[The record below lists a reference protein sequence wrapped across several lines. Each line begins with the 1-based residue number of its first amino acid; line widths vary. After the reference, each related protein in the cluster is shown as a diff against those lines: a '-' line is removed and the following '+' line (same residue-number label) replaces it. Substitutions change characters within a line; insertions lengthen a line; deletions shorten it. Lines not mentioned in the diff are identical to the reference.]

1 MKKFLAILILGFL
14 FSGNANAGVNEPGT
28 GFLGKCKGA
37 LKWEHK
43 KLKKIYLEKDK
54 KINVII
60 YASCTADR
68 WGWGIKKGKNLE
80 ALHKKAYKS
89 CLKASKKWTP
99 GEDCYLYAV
108 NEEMVWKYDKAKESV
123 KAKAKLAERKAE
135 EAKAKTEA
143 ERMAQ
148 IDKKP
153 GRFFEDQP
161 DVNDDY
167 QIHFIYLLSLDGED
181 TELDI
186 SGWIEKRVN
195 RVNDKFEKWSKKNKK
210 SNGIGQQFKLDM
222 TKEGKLDVTFIR
234 MNISKKELDVPQ
246 YPNGIIY
253 DYIKRKKG
261 FDNPKKVYATFAG
274 FKSKHG
280 NSDGGEGGVPM
291 MVIYTPAVKSYG
303 IKDMDIVI
311 LHELFHTQ
319 GAAYA
324 CGERT
329 YKGAHVK
336 GSDVL
341 ASGEV
346 STSIDSNNNTYYRH
360 DIEGCPDLAKSVFV
374 TPTAEDSWDPYDVFC
389 RQKKGNFTHPDLYR
403 EFHECKGFRIHI
415 Q

>member
-1 MKKFLAILILGFL
+1 MKKFLAIFVLIFL
-14 FSGNANAGVNEPGT
+14 FNGNANAGVNEPGT

-60 YASCTADR
+60 YASCTSDR

-108 NEEMVWKYDKAKESV
+108 NEEMVWKYDKAKEST
-123 KAKAKLAERKAE
+123 KAKAKLAEAT
-135 EAKAKTEA
+135 TEL
-143 ERMAQ
+143 EKQTQ

-167 QIHFIYLLSLDGED
+167 QVHFIYLLSSDGKD
-181 TELDI
+181 SELDI

-195 RVNDKFEKWSKKNKK
+195 SVNRKFLKMSAKNKK

-222 TKEGKLDVTFIR
+222 TKEGKLDVTFVR
-234 MNISKKELDVPQ
+234 MNVSKKKLDGPE
-246 YPNGIIY
+246 YPTDIIY
-253 DYIKRKKG
+253 NYLREKG
-261 FDNPKKVYATFAG
+261 FNNPKKVYASLAG

-280 NSDGGEGGVPM
+280 NSDGGEGGVAM
-291 MVIYTPAVKSYG
+291 TVIYIPAVKSYG
-303 IKDMDIVI
+303 QPDMDLVI
-311 LHELFHTQ
+311 LHEWFHTQ
-319 GAAYA
+319 GASYA
-324 CGERT
+324 CGKRDD
-329 YKGAHVK
+329 GHGHVK
-336 GSDVL
+336 GSDLL
-341 ASGEV
+341 AADNVKS
-346 STSIDSNNNTYYRH
+346 SIDSKNDTYYRH

-374 TPTAEDSWDPYDVFC
+374 TPTAEDPWDPFDVFC
-389 RQKKGNFTHPDLYR
+389 RQKRGYLTHKDLYSNFRACKGNA
-403 EFHECKGFRIHI
+403 K
-415 Q
+415 

>member
-1 MKKFLAILILGFL
+1 MKKLLGIVVLGFL

-68 WGWGIKKGKNLE
+68 WAWGIKKGKNLE

-99 GEDCYLYAV
+99 GEDCFLYAV
-108 NEEMVWKYDKAKESV
+108 NEEMVWKYDKAKEST
-123 KAKAKLAERKAE
+123 KAKAKLAEST
-135 EAKAKTEA
+135 TEL
-143 ERMAQ
+143 EKQTQ
-148 IDKKP
+148 IDAKP

-167 QIHFIYLLSLDGED
+167 QVHFIYLLSSDGKD
-181 TELDI
+181 KELDI
-186 SGWIEKRVN
+186 SGWIEKTVHRVN
-195 RVNDKFEKWSKKNKK
+195 NKFLKISARNKQ

-222 TKEGKLDVTFIR
+222 TKEGKLDVTFVR
-234 MNISKKELDVPQ
+234 MNVSKKQLDVGE
-246 YPNGIIY
+246 YPSAVIY
-253 DYIKRKKG
+253 SYLRRAG
-261 FDNPKKVYATFAG
+261 FNNPKKVYASLVG
-274 FKSKHG
+274 FKSKRG

-303 IKDMDIVI
+303 QPDMDLVI

-324 CGERT
+324 CGKRN
-329 YKGAHVK
+329 YKGGHVK
-336 GSDVL
+336 GSDIL
-341 ASGEV
+341 ASGTV
-346 STSIDSNNNTYYRH
+346 TSSLDSRNDTYYRH

-374 TPTAEDSWDPYDVFC
+374 TPTAEDPWDPYDVFC
-389 RQKKGNFTHPDLYR
+389 RKKKGNFTHPDLYR
-403 EFHECKGFRIHI
+403 EVHKCKGFLIK
-415 Q
+415 

>member
-1 MKKFLAILILGFL
+1 MKKFLVIVVLTFL
-14 FSGNANAGVNEPGT
+14 FSGNANAGINEPGT

-60 YASCTADR
+60 YASCTGDN

-80 ALHKKAYKS
+80 TLHKKAYKS

-99 GEDCYLYAV
+99 GEDCYLFAL
-108 NEEMVWKYDKAKESV
+108 NEEMVWKYDKAKETDKTKAKLT
-123 KAKAKLAERKAE
+123 KAKAELEKQ
-135 EAKAKTEA
+135 T
-143 ERMAQ
+143 Q

-161 DVNDDY
+161 DVNDDH
-167 QIHFIYLLSLDGED
+167 QIHFIYLLSSGGED
-181 TELDI
+181 KELDI
-186 SGWIEKRVN
+186 NGWIEKTVN
-195 RVNDKFEKWSKKNKK
+195 RVNDKFLKISARNKK

-222 TKEGKLDVTFIR
+222 TKEGKLDVTFVR
-234 MNISKKELDVPQ
+234 MNVSKKRLDVGE
-246 YPNGIIY
+246 YPTDVIY
-253 DYIKRKKG
+253 SYLRKAG
-261 FDNPKKVYATFAG
+261 FNNPKKVYASLAN

-291 MVIYTPAVKSYG
+291 MVVYIPAIKTYG
-303 IKDMDIVI
+303 TKDMDLVI
-311 LHELFHTQ
+311 LHELFHAQ
-319 GAAYA
+319 GASYG

-329 YKGAHVK
+329 YAGAHVK

-341 ASGEV
+341 AKDSV
-346 STSIDSNNNTYYRH
+346 KSSIDSKNDTYYRH

-374 TPTAEDSWDPYDVFC
+374 TPTAEDSWDPFDVFC
-389 RQKKGNFTHPDLYR
+389 RQKRGNLTHKDLYSN
-403 EFHECKGFRIHI
+403 FQACKANAR
-415 Q
+415 

>member
-1 MKKFLAILILGFL
+1 MKKLLGILVLTFL

-28 GFLGKCKGA
+28 AFLGKCKGA

-60 YASCTADR
+60 YASCNAGTYGFGHR
-68 WGWGIKKGKNLE
+68 KGKNLE
-80 ALHKKAYKS
+80 ALHKKAYKI
-89 CLKASKKWTP
+89 CLKYAKKHTP

-108 NEEMVWKYDKAKESV
+108 NEEMVWKYDKAKQSA
-123 KAKAKLAERKAE
+123 KAKAELAE
-135 EAKAKTEA
+135 AKTEL
-143 ERMAQ
+143 EKQAQ

-153 GRFFEDQP
+153 GRFIEDQP
-161 DVNDDY
+161 DVNDDH
-167 QIHFIYLLSLDGED
+167 QIHFIYLLSSEGKD

-195 RVNDKFEKWSKKNKK
+195 SVNDKFLKMSARNKK

-222 TKEGKLDVTFIR
+222 TKEGKLDVTFVR
-234 MNISKKELDVPQ
+234 MNVSKNQLDVPD
-246 YPNGIIY
+246 YPTDMIY
-253 DYIKRKKG
+253 LYLRQKG
-261 FDNPKKVYATFAG
+261 FNNPKKVYATFVG

-280 NSDGGEGGVPM
+280 NSDGGEGNVPM
-291 MVIYTPAVKSYG
+291 MIIYAPAVKTYG
-303 IKDMDIVI
+303 QPDMDLVI

-319 GAAYA
+319 AAAYG
-324 CGERT
+324 CGKRT
-329 YKGAHVK
+329 YKGSHVK
-336 GSDVL
+336 GSDIL
-341 ASGEV
+341 AVGEL

-389 RQKKGNFTHPDLYR
+389 RKKKGNFTHPDLYR
-403 EFHECKGFRIHI
+403 EFRECKAGAK
-415 Q
+415 

>member
-1 MKKFLAILILGFL
+1 MKKLLGILVLAFL

-60 YASCTADR
+60 YASCTSDR

-89 CLKASKKWTP
+89 CLKAAKKWTP
-99 GEDCYLYAV
+99 GEDCFLYAV
-108 NEEMVWKYDKAKESV
+108 NEEMVWKYDKAKVSAKTKAEL
-123 KAKAKLAERKAE
+123 AKAKVEQEKQ
-135 EAKAKTEA
+135 K
-143 ERMAQ
+143 Q
-148 IDKKP
+148 IDKRP

-161 DVNDDY
+161 DANDDY
-167 QIHFIYLLSLDGED
+167 QIHFIYLLTSDGKD

-186 SGWIEKRVN
+186 SGWIEKRLTTVN
-195 RVNDKFEKWSKKNKK
+195 NKFEQWSKKNKK

-222 TKEGKLDVTFIR
+222 TKEGKLDVTFVR
-234 MNISKKELDVPQ
+234 MNVSKKQLDVPD

-253 DYIKRKKG
+253 DYLKRKG

-280 NSDGGEGGVPM
+280 DSDGGEGGVPM
-291 MVIYTPAVKSYG
+291 MVIYTPAVKTHG
-303 IKDMDIVI
+303 TKDMDIVI
-311 LHELFHTQ
+311 LHELFHAQ

-324 CGERT
+324 CGKRT

-341 ASGEV
+341 GSGKV

-374 TPTAEDSWDPYDVFC
+374 TPTAEDPWDPYDVFC
-389 RQKKGNFTHPDLYR
+389 RQKRGNFTHPDLYR
-403 EFHECKGFRIHI
+403 EFHECKAGAK
-415 Q
+415 